1 MPTPTLRAEPGRVLD
16 GRYRLVRHVAD
27 GGMATVW
34 EALDERLERSVA
46 VKLLRPGLADDRTFA
61 ERFRREARAAAR
73 LNDPRVVAVYDQGVD
88 GADMFLVMELV
99 RGRTLREVIHA
110 EAPLGP
116 RAALDLLIP
125 VAEALGLAHAAGV
138 VHRDVKPENVIIRE
152 DGQVKVADF
161 GLARAV
167 TSETATVASSTILGT
182 VSYLSPEQVE
192 HGSTDARSDVYA
204 AGLVLFELLTGRQA
218 YEGDSP
224 IHVAY
229 QHVHRPVAAPSTVV
243 PGVPGVL
250 DEVVAWASALDR
262 DDRPADGAELAAR
275 LRQVRA
281 SLTPAQLDGRPSEEA
296 VGPGDPTVAL
306 TSQTGLTGPGE
317 ASGPGAGTKAETTEE
332 TEDGT
337 DGVASPAPAAGPGRP
352 EATSGSGPDRPEAT
366 TGPAAVQDPSSR
378 TTEVSRR
385 AETVA
390 ITQQA
395 PAGPTPLPDPLVLG
409 RPIDGDEV
417 ERPRRR
423 VPAKVVV
430 PLVALLTLG
439 GTGGGWWLITGP
451 GAMTKV
457 PPLGRIHVDEARS
470 RLQRAHLDAAVE
482 EVYDETVPVG
492 MVVRSSP
499 DQGTPLH
506 RTDDVSLVV
515 SRGPERH
522 LVPALAGRPQA
533 DAERA
538 LRDARLAPGTIR
550 TSYHE
555 QVPAGAVIGTD
566 PAPGTSLRPFSK
578 VALVVS
584 RGPRPVPVPSV
595 VGRTPTSARKM
606 LSEVGLGYAENP
618 ARAFSGTVPDG
629 SIVAQTPATGTL
641 HAGRSVTVVLSKGPE
656 MVLVPG
662 VVGRSKDDA
671 RQALEAAGFT
681 VRVTSPLGEVFG
693 LVSRQSPGPTRMPR
707 GSTVTIVVV

>member
-1 MPTPTLRAEPGRVLD
+1 MPTPTPRAEPGRVLD

-46 VKLLRPGLADDRTFA
+46 VKLLRPGLADNQAFA
-61 ERFRREARAAAR
+61 DRFRREARAAAR
-73 LNDPRVVAVYDQGVD
+73 LNDPRVVAVYDQGAD
-88 GADMFLVMELV
+88 GVDMFLVMELV
-99 RGRTLREVIHA
+99 RGRTLREVVQA
-110 EAPLGP
+110 EAPLTP

-125 VAEALGLAHAAGV
+125 VAEALGLAHRAGI

-161 GLARAV
+161 GLARAL
-167 TSETATVASSTILGT
+167 TTQTATAASSTILGT

-192 HGSTDARSDVYA
+192 HGTADARSDVYA
-204 AGLVLFELLTGRQA
+204 AGLILFELLTGRKAFQG
-218 YEGDSP
+218 ESP

-229 QHVHRPVAAPSTVV
+229 QHVHTQVPAPSSIVPGIPEELDELVAVAAHRDPSRRS
-243 PGVPGVL
+243 G
-250 DEVVAWASALDR
+250 
-262 DDRPADGAELAAR
+262 DGTQLAAR

-281 SLTPAQLDGRPSEEA
+281 ALTSAQLDGRPSA
-296 VGPGDPTVAL
+296 QAPGVDDPTVAL
-306 TSQTGLTGPGE
+306 TSGTDLTGARVVEPV
-317 ASGPGAGTKAETTEE
+317 PGAEA
-332 TEDGT
+332 GT
-337 DGVASPAPAAGPGRP
+337 DGDDRASCAPGASLPDTAGSAAGS
-352 EATSGSGPDRPEAT
+352 ATDHGSA
-366 TGPAAVQDPSSR
+366 SR
-378 TTEVSRR
+378 TAEVSRR

-390 ITQQA
+390 ITQEA
-395 PAGPTPLPDPLVLG
+395 PAGKAPLPDPLVLG
-409 RPIDGDEV
+409 RPIDGDEI

-430 PLVALLTLG
+430 SLVALLALG
-439 GTGGGWWLITGP
+439 GTGGGWWLVTGP

-470 RLQRAHLDAAVE
+470 RLQRAHLEAAVE

-522 LVPALAGRPQA
+522 PVPALAGRSQA

-566 PAPGTSLRPFSK
+566 PAPGTSLRPFTK
-578 VALVVS
+578 VALAVS
-584 RGPRPVPVPSV
+584 RGPRPIPVPSV
-595 VGRTPTSARKM
+595 LGRTPTSARKV

-618 ARAFSGTVPDG
+618 ARAFSSTVPDG
-629 SIVAQTPATGTL
+629 SIVTQSPATGTL
-641 HAGRSVTVVLSKGPE
+641 HAGQSVTVTLSKGPE

-681 VRVTSPLGEVFG
+681 VKVTSPLGEVFG